1 MELNL
6 AKSQDERTQRAQEML
21 TENHVLIAAS
31 GPNQW
36 TVQNGDKVP
45 YQVSFIDTGACS
57 CTCVDFQRFKHVGVR
72 CKHIEAVRL
81 FQIQNPTTH
90 ILHKEAPKMANE
102 NGNTKES
109 NYGLAKL
116 FHPANGGV
124 QVTLPLPTTGITE
137 EEALNMFNAFNTYLK
152 VGFLITQA
160 GLEDGE
166 TRETVTHLVRRSK
179 TNSDQSVTPIL
190 DVYCGGNFKQV
201 AIYLN
206 KEDDINVFEAAFG
219 MSLNALPLYDGD
231 TAIER
236 GKKPDRDKQ
245 YVVAVSGVDV
255 IYIPNPKYEGD
266 DDTKHTKRLFSRWE
280 RKLTAPKP
288 STATASIPTKPQ
300 SETPTP
306 PPPVPAAPAPSAP
319 VKESAPETTSVR
331 SYLDGTSVSTNA
343 AEQQAFD
350 NFKKT
355 HGTAPQSLQA
365 LRTAVSTTG

>member
-45 YQVSFIDTGACS
+45 YQVSFIDIGTCS

-90 ILHKEAPKMANE
+90 ILHKEASKMANE
-102 NGNTKES
+102 NGNKES

-116 FHPANGGV
+116 YHPANGGV

-137 EEALNMFNAFNTYLK
+137 EEAMNMFNAFNTYLK
-152 VGFLITQA
+152 VGFLLTQA

-166 TRETVTHLVRRSK
+166 TREAVTHLARRAK
-179 TNSDQSVTPIL
+179 VNTDQSVTPIL
-190 DVYCGGNFKQV
+190 DVYCGGNFKTV
-201 AIYLN
+201 NLYLN
-206 KEDDINVFEAAFG
+206 KEEDVEAFNDAFG
-219 MSLNALPLYDGD
+219 IGLKDLPLWEGD
-231 TAIER
+231 AAIER
-236 GKKPDRDKQ
+236 GKNPERDKK
-245 YVVAVSGVDV
+245 YIVAVSGVDV
-255 IYIPNPKYEGD
+255 VYKKNEKYEGD
-266 DDTKHTKRLFSRWE
+266 DDKKHTKRVFARWE
-280 RKLTAPKP
+280 RKVTAPKT
-288 STATASIPTKPQ
+288 STATASIPAQTP
-300 SETPTP
+300 SVPPTP
-306 PPPVPAAPAPSAP
+306 PPATAPAPSAP
-319 VKESAPETTSVR
+319 APVSAPETTSVR
-331 SYLDGTSVSTNA
+331 SYLDGNSVSANA

-350 NFKKT
+350 NYLKA
-355 HGTAPQSLQA
+355 HGNAPQSLQA
-365 LRTAVSTTG
+365 LRSAVSTAG